1 MVFLLNP
8 GTVTKRRAI
17 ENLSFDRGQ
26 QHDISPQISCAVARR
41 EDAGLFLT
49 VLLGVSLRRLFTVMS
64 GVSCVSSRR
73 VGVVCALLMMSGVV
87 VLGRFTV
94 MVSSVRMVF

>member
-1 MVFLLNP
+1 MVLQNCTSLP
-8 GTVTKRRAI
+8 AWIHG
-17 ENLSFDRGQ
+17 
-26 QHDISPQISCAVARR
+26 
-41 EDAGLFLT
+41 AGLFLT
-49 VLLGVSLRRLFTVMS
+49 VFLGVSLGGFFTV
-64 GVSCVSSRR
+64 VSRVRCVSPRR